1 MDKELLI
8 RLDSGWPDD
17 LRVLERKNIRL
28 RDELEWLDA
37 VGVARP
43 LLTGE
48 APKDSKAAEAFDG
61 DSILVTLGASGGV
74 RTSLVDVLLAWVQRH
89 RRRSLLVWHGE
100 DILALKGLSPD
111 QQQRALKAFLVRRTG
126 AAD

>member
-37 VGVARP
+37 VGGTRP
-43 LLTGE
+43 LSTGD
-48 APKDSKAAEAFDG
+48 APKETKAAEAFDG
-61 DSILVTLGASGGV
+61 DCILGTLGASGGM

-89 RRRSLLVWHGE
+89 RHRSL
-100 DILALKGLSPD
+100 LSPD
-111 QQQRALKAFLVRRTG
+111 QPQRALKAFLVRRTG

>member
-37 VGVARP
+37 VGVVRP
-43 LLTGE
+43 LSTGA
-48 APKDSKAAEAFDG
+48 APKDTKAAEAFDG
-61 DSILVTLGASGGV
+61 DSTLVTLGASGGM

-89 RRRSLLVWHGE
+89 RRRSLSVWHGE
-100 DILALKGLSPD
+100 DILAFKGLSPD
-111 QQQRALKAFLVRRTG
+111 QQQRALKAFVARRTRP
-126 AAD
+126 AD